1 MYTALDKLAN
11 LQCMQCLAS
20 SDREESVYKEH
31 NLIVHSALLV
41 LTRVR
46 CSDKVWQYI
55 CLHTYAVH
63 TRPCRLLCCLVQA
76 ATVRSQRC
84 LARADSLSEIQHILG
99 KEKLNFSSN
108 VAALHRTASLYA
120 RISTFPC
127 NDSLLTTCIFSCG
140 TLSAVCAGPLT
151 WRPRRRVSLG

>member
-41 LTRVR
+41 LIRVR

-63 TRPCRLLCCLVQA
+63 HAALPFTLSLGAGCHRAFAEMSSPSRLLV
-76 ATVRSQRC
+76 
-84 LARADSLSEIQHILG
+84 
-99 KEKLNFSSN
+99 
-108 VAALHRTASLYA
+108 
-120 RISTFPC
+120 
-127 NDSLLTTCIFSCG
+127 
-140 TLSAVCAGPLT
+140 
-151 WRPRRRVSLG
+151 